1 MDESYYDAHM
11 TYAVAIG
18 AAGYPHF
25 VELNICL
32 VRDVL
37 GKDTPVV
44 VCDDYSQDS
53 PQIER
58 VAAKRDCFYM
68 RNDVPLG
75 HFQGDVQAFIHALSL
90 AEVEKRD
97 IALKLSQ
104 RCSICSPD
112 VKAIVEAAF
121 LADDKISVVCP
132 GRPDPRRI
140 RKGHEQF
147 ARFPILTDI
156 VFMKANSVSPEFIK
170 EAYLQQVRNGK
181 AYHDCFVEVFFW
193 NLKEKQMPNRV
204 HLCPALTD
212 HRGGQPPLYLRRYQN
227 TQLDYQRY
235 GDRYGIHPVAWEL
248 EERVKLTK
256 RYDPRPK
263 AF

>member
-1 MDESYYDAHM
+1 M

-53 PQIER
+53 PAIER
-58 VAAKRDCFYM
+58 IAAKRDAYYKC
-68 RNDVPLG
+68 NQVPLG
-75 HFQGDVQAFIHALSL
+75 HFQGDIQAFMDGLSL
-90 AEVEKRD
+90 AEVENRD

-112 VKAIVEAAF
+112 IRAVVEGAF
-121 LADDKISVVCP
+121 NQDPKISVVCP

-140 RKGHEQF
+140 RQGHEQF

-156 VFMKANSVSPEFIK
+156 VFMRSSAITPEFVK
-170 EAYLQQVRNGK
+170 EAYLEQVRNGRK
-181 AYHDCFVEVFFW
+181 YHDCFVEVFWW
-193 NLKEKQMPNRV
+193 NVKEKKMPNRV
-204 HLCPALTD
+204 HLCEALTN
-212 HRGGQPPLYLRRYQN
+212 HRGGQAPLYLRRYQN
-227 TQLDYQRY
+227 SQADYQRY
-235 GDRYGIHPVAWEL
+235 AERYGIRPSLWEL
-248 EERVKLTK
+248 GERAKLTK